1 MICQATWVNISFK
14 YLIWLIFWK
23 SNTLSQSW
31 CNANPATRGS
41 WECIHKHWT
50 PSSNAVPAGRFPL
63 VLLYSYFLSNC
74 CPLMRVL
81 TFLRPLPSPFRT
93 QFSDLGELLLGPPT
107 EFMVQQTHAL
117 DWGSPMLGAINVMLC
132 SLLLCQSDLW
142 GGYTVY
148 KNQPKSL
155 ILHLCQIN
163 KTESLQIK
171 SY

>member
-1 MICQATWVNISFK
+1 MFFFYFEKWFGKPHAHGEHFK

-23 SNTLSQSW
+23 SKTLSQSW

-93 QFSDLGELLLGPPT
+93 QFSDLVELLLGPLT

-117 DWGSPMLGAINVMLC
+117 DWGSPMLCAINVMLY
-132 SLLLCQSDLW
+132 SASVSIWFVRRLHSVQ
-142 GGYTVY
+142 
-148 KNQPKSL
+148 KSA
-155 ILHLCQIN
+155 Q
-163 KTESLQIK
+163 K
-171 SY
+171 SNFTTLPNE